1 MKIWHLLRPDAQQL
15 LENQP
20 AKEVLTTLN
29 PEFHADSDTG
39 KPVYAARHCLQELA
53 RMARRGRRGNGVY
66 GGSDHGGGFG
76 ATRSPLEMIPPESFH
91 VEVKV
96 KMAKIRHKDIL
107 TVRYFFLEIPDSNLS
122 EHHHLFPEQPSSID
136 LNLSSAQ
143 HAALV
148 NRSSHRGPSR
158 FRNNR
163 PSELEDIETH
173 LNTSSH
179 VP

>member
-1 MKIWHLLRPDAQQL
+1 
-15 LENQP
+15 
-20 AKEVLTTLN
+20 
-29 PEFHADSDTG
+29 
-39 KPVYAARHCLQELA
+39 
-53 RMARRGRRGNGVY
+53 
-66 GGSDHGGGFG
+66 
-76 ATRSPLEMIPPESFH
+76 MIPPESFH

-107 TVRYFFLEIPDSNLS
+107 TVRYFFIEIPDSNLS

-148 NRSSHRGPSR
+148 KRTSHRGGASR

-179 VP
+179 LP